1 MQKCKNANAKMQ
13 MQISSF
19 SSKSMPIGAII
30 DAQGRPIDPS
40 IQRTRVFSALSATTG
55 RAVAVNKING
65 PIFLPTTTPVW
76 EPTPGYEKEGGVF

>member
-1 MQKCKNANAKMQ
+1 MQ

-19 SSKSMPIGAII
+19 SSKSMPIGAIL

-40 IQRTRVFSALSATTG
+40 IQRTRVSSALSATTG

-65 PIFLPTTTPVW
+65 PIFLPTTTPVLG
-76 EPTPGYEKEGGVF
+76 PTPGYEKEGGVF